1 MAKTE
6 EDNLNEKQR
15 LFCKLFV
22 SKEFFGSGVEAYA
35 EAYRLDLGNQKEY
48 NTAKSNAYKLLTNA
62 YVLIR
67 INEELEDAGLNDNFV
82 DKQLLFA
89 ITQNADLSSKV
100 KAISEY
106 NKLKQR
112 IVAKTENK
120 NENINR
126 IINIESIPSD
136 AKISSNEKD
145 ITLD

>member
-1 MAKTE
+1 MAKSKPPIKQKL
-6 EDNLNEKQR
+6 EDKLNEKQKA
-15 LFCKLFV
+15 FCKYFV

-35 EAYRLDLGNQKEY
+35 EAYDLDLENQKEY
-48 NTAKSNAYKLLTNA
+48 NTAKSNAYRLLTNA
-62 YVLIR
+62 DILSR

-112 IVAKTENK
+112 ILNKTELSGAV
-120 NENINR
+120 E
-126 IINIESIPSD
+126 
-136 AKISSNEKD
+136 
-145 ITLD
+145 ITQITGMKVD